1 MLIGK
6 IKSVYQEKQDKKV
19 NDKLE
24 NVSTNMI
31 VIKFLYLICN
41 ELLSNNGISI
51 KANRQ
56 MAKNIEE
63 YKGEYILKLFTALPL
78 SLLCPLLW
86 LGHA

>member
-56 MAKNIEE
+56 MAKNIEG

-78 SLLCPLLW
+78 SLLCPLL
-86 LGHA
+86 

>member
-41 ELLSNNGISI
+41 ELLSNNGNFNKS
-51 KANRQ
+51 Q
-56 MAKNIEE
+56 
-63 YKGEYILKLFTALPL
+63 
-78 SLLCPLLW
+78 
-86 LGHA
+86 